1 MSHPPEPPPSHHRD
15 NTPSSSFHDPAPPT
29 HSHDTTTLA
38 PSAGSA
44 SAADQK
50 RGPPRQANP
59 VNLATSSTLTAPPMS
74 TRTRS
79 KAYQSGIAA
88 GAEDA
93 KYATKYRDLKVKV
106 REIEAVSF
114 FSSSFLYN
122 VRGLTFYCFV

>member
-1 MSHPPEPPPSHHRD
+1 MSHPTEPPPSHHRD
-15 NTPSSSFHDPAPPT
+15 NTPSSTFHDPAPQSQ
-29 HSHDTTTLA
+29 SHDLNTHP
-38 PSAGSA
+38 PSAGS
-44 SAADQK
+44 SAVDQK
-50 RGPPRQANP
+50 RGLPRQANP
-59 VNLATSSTLTAPPMS
+59 ANLATSSALGAPPMS

-114 FSSSFLYN
+114 FSFSSSARL
-122 VRGLTFYCFV
+122 GI